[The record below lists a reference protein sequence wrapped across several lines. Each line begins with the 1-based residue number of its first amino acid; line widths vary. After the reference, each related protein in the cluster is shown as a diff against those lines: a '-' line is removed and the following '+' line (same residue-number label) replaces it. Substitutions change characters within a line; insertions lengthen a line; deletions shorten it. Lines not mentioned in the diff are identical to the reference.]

1 MEVGIALT
9 AEFANSVDKALLP
22 QPAAVAVIF
31 FEKILTTCRQKQTSR
46 NDISQRY
53 ILTIFHKYIY
63 IYNNI

>member
-31 FEKILTTCRQKQTSR
+31 F
-46 NDISQRY
+46 
-53 ILTIFHKYIY
+53 
-63 IYNNI
+63 